1 MHKSTLL
8 LRALGPI
15 SAFLFAWYGGFAT
28 EYTLLGVAVWMLL
41 WWITETVHLAVTAL
55 LPLLIFPLLGIA
67 EAKAMSAYY
76 AHPLVYLFFGGFV
89 LALALEKSNLHYR
102 IALWILRKT
111 GTSYSGL
118 LLGFMLATGFMS
130 MWISNTA
137 TSIMML
143 PIATS
148 VLAVLPQQRSEVL
161 SRPILLSIAWSANI
175 GGMATLIGTPPNM
188 IFAGFISEQF
198 SREIGFVEWLPVGL
212 SASLLI
218 GTIAYFLLKR
228 NLPKETATST
238 EQEATAQ
245 WIEQEWAK
253 LGALTP
259 VQKRVA
265 SIFVGTALLWILRPY
280 LGDFGGAV
288 HWSDTGIS
296 LLSAVLLFSLT
307 ADKKAVLMW
316 EDTKDLP
323 WGILVLFGGG
333 LALAGT
339 LQGSPWFDQMAQF
352 LQSFQGASL
361 LFWLLIMALLGVF
374 ATEFLSN
381 MALVSALLPLVL
393 TLSVAFDLPIE
404 LLALPLVLGAS
415 CAFML
420 PMATPPNAIVFS
432 TGKLTVPY
440 MMARGVVLNVLAVA
454 VLVAIGYVLSIM
466 G

>member
-1 MHKSTLL
+1 MSKSTLL
-8 LRALGPI
+8 IRALGPI
-15 SAFLFAWYGGFAT
+15 VAFLFSWYGAFSP
-28 EYTLLGVAVWMLL
+28 EYTLLGIAFWMMI
-41 WWITETVHLAVTAL
+41 WWMSETVHLAVTAL
-55 LPLLIFPLLGIA
+55 LPLLLFPLFGIT
-67 EAKAMSAYY
+67 EAKSMGTYY

-89 LALALEKSNLHYR
+89 LALALEKTKLHYR

-111 GTSYSGL
+111 GTGNSGL
-118 LLGFMLATGFMS
+118 LLGFMLATGCMS

-148 VLAVLPQQRSEVL
+148 VLAVLPKAKSEAM

-188 IFAGFISEQF
+188 IFAGFLSDQF
-198 SREIGFVEWLPVGL
+198 SREIGFVEWLPIGL

-218 GTIAYFLLKR
+218 GTVAYVLLR
-228 NLPKETATST
+228 RSLPATSSSKENHDTAAWIQT
-238 EQEATAQ
+238 EWER
-245 WIEQEWAK
+245 
-253 LGALTP
+253 LGGLTP

-265 SIFVGTALLWILRPY
+265 IIFVGTLSEHIA
-280 LGDFGGAV
+280 
-288 HWSDTGIS
+288 WSDTGIS

-307 ADKKAVLMW
+307 AEQKPILEW
-316 EDTKDLP
+316 SDTTALP

-339 LQGSPWFDQMAQF
+339 LQSSVWFDHMGQF
-352 LQSFQGASL
+352 LQSFQGASVF
-361 LFWLLIMALLGVF
+361 FWLLVMAVLGVF

-381 MALVSALLPLVL
+381 MALVSAMLPLVL
-393 TLSVAFDLPIE
+393 TLSVAFDIPME

-440 MMARGVVLNVLAVA
+440 MMARGVVLNVIAVA
-454 VLVAIGYVLSIM
+454 VLTALAYALSFM

>member
-1 MHKSTLL
+1 MSKSTLL
-8 LRALGPI
+8 VRALGPTV
-15 SAFLFAWYGGFAT
+15 AFLFSWYGAFAP
-28 EYTLLGVAVWMLL
+28 EYSLLGVGAWMLI
-41 WWITETVHLAVTAL
+41 WWMSETVHLAVTAL
-55 LPLLIFPLLGIA
+55 LPLLLFPLLGIT
-67 EAKAMSAYY
+67 EAKAMGSYY

-89 LALALEKSNLHYR
+89 LALALEKTNLHYR

-111 GTSYSGL
+111 GTGNQGL
-118 LLGFMLATGFMS
+118 LLGFMLATGCMS

-148 VLAVLPQQRSEVL
+148 VLAVLPKATSEAM

-188 IFAGFISEQF
+188 IFAGFLSDQF

-212 SASLLI
+212 SASILI
-218 GTIAYFLLKR
+218 GTIAFFLLR
-228 NLPKETATST
+228 RSLPEASSQKEVADAS
-238 EQEATAQ
+238 A
-245 WIEQEWAK
+245 WIEEEWTK
-253 LGALTP
+253 LGGLTP

-265 SIFVGTALLWILRPY
+265 WIFFSTALLWIVRPY
-280 LGDFGGAV
+280 LGQLSSHVA
-288 HWSDTGIS
+288 WSDTGIS

-307 ADKKAVLMW
+307 AEKKPILEW
-316 EDTKDLP
+316 KDTAALP

-339 LQGSPWFDQMAQF
+339 LQSSVWFDHMGQF

-361 LFWLLIMALLGVF
+361 LFWLFVMALLGVF

-393 TLSVAFDLPIE
+393 TLSVAFDMPME

-440 MMARGVVLNVLAVA
+440 MMGRGAVLNVIA
-454 VLVAIGYVLSIM
+454 VLILVGLSYFLEIM

>member
-15 SAFLFAWYGGFAT
+15 LAFLFAWFGGFAT
-28 EYTLLGVAVWMLL
+28 EYTLLGVAIWMLF

-55 LPLLIFPLLGIA
+55 LPLLVFPLLGIV
-67 EAKAMSAYY
+67 EAKAMSVYY

-111 GTSYSGL
+111 GASYNGL

-148 VLAVLPQQRSEVL
+148 VLAVLPPDRSSAL

-198 SREIGFVEWLPVGL
+198 SREIGFVEWLPFGL
-212 SASLLI
+212 SASICI
-218 GTIAYFLLKR
+218 GSIAYVLLRR
-228 NLPKETATST
+228 NLPTETASSLERDTT
-238 EQEATAQ
+238 KE
-245 WIEQEWAK
+245 WIEDEWTR
-253 LGALTP
+253 LGDLNP

-265 SIFVGTALLWILRPY
+265 IVFIGTALLWILRPY

-296 LLSAVLLFSLT
+296 LLSAVLLFTLT
-307 ADKKAVLMW
+307 AEKKSVLVW

-339 LQGSPWFDQMAQF
+339 LQASPWFDQMSEF
-352 LQSFQGASL
+352 LQSFQVGTL
-361 LFWLLIMALLGVF
+361 LFWLIIMALLGVF

-393 TLSVAFDLPIE
+393 TLSVAFNLPME

-440 MMARGVVLNVLAVA
+440 MMAKGVVLNILA
-454 VLVAIGYVLSIM
+454 VLVLVVLTYLLSIM

>member
-1 MHKSTLL
+1 MSKSTLL
-8 LRALGPI
+8 IRALGPI
-15 SAFLFAWYGGFAT
+15 VAFLFSWYGAFSA
-28 EYTLLGVAVWMLL
+28 EYTLLGIAFWMLI
-41 WWITETVHLAVTAL
+41 WWMSETVHLAVTAL
-55 LPLLIFPLLGIA
+55 LPLLLFPLFGIT
-67 EAKAMSAYY
+67 EAKSMGAYY

-89 LALALEKSNLHYR
+89 LALALEKTKLHYR

-111 GTSYSGL
+111 GTGNSGL

-148 VLAVLPQQRSEVL
+148 VLAVLPKAKSEAM

-188 IFAGFISEQF
+188 IFAGFLSDQF
-198 SREIGFVEWLPVGL
+198 SREIGFVEWLPIGL

-218 GTIAYFLLKR
+218 GTVAYILLR
-228 NLPKETATST
+228 RSLPASSSLQENKDTAAWIQT
-238 EQEATAQ
+238 EWER
-245 WIEQEWAK
+245 
-253 LGALTP
+253 LGSLTP

-265 SIFVGTALLWILRPY
+265 IIFVGTALLWIIRPY
-280 LGDFGGAV
+280 LGSLSA
-288 HWSDTGIS
+288 HIAWSDTGIS

-307 ADKKAVLMW
+307 AERKPILEW
-316 EDTKDLP
+316 SDTAALP

-339 LQGSPWFDQMAQF
+339 LQSSVWFDHMGQF
-352 LQSFQGASL
+352 LQSFQGASV
-361 LFWLLIMALLGVF
+361 LFWLLVMAVLGVF

-393 TLSVAFDLPIE
+393 TLSVAFDIPME

-440 MMARGVVLNVLAVA
+440 MMARGVVLNVIAVA
-454 VLVAIGYVLSIM
+454 VLTALTYALSFM